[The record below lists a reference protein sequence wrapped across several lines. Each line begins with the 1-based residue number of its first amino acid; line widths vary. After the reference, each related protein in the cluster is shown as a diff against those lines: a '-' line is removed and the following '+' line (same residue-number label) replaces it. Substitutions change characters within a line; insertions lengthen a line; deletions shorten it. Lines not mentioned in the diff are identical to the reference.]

1 MSLLTSPPTS
11 APPYYGWLMLAG
23 IALSLVFWRRLARRD
38 DRLLLVY
45 LGALLGAFLGAKVVY
60 LLAEGWQDLGQPDMW
75 RRLATGKT
83 VLGALL
89 GGYAGVEIAKKLV
102 GYRSATGD
110 WFATIAPAG
119 IVTGRI
125 GCLLHGCCLGE
136 VCERSGWWTLDD
148 RAGIPRWPAVP
159 VEIAFNVAAIVVFGL
174 LRNVGQASRRSRM
187 TASLETSGIQEDR
200 KTGETPVLHCR
211 PLLAGQHF
219 HLYLVAYGMFRF
231 VHEFWRATPRVLG
244 PFTGYQ
250 IAALAVSGL
259 GVWGFVK
266 RSRERP

>member
-1 MSLLTSPPTS
+1 MSLLTSSLTG

-23 IALSLVFWRRLARRD
+23 IALSLVFWTRLARRD

-45 LGALLGAFLGAKVVY
+45 LGALLGAFLGAKIVY
-60 LLAEGWQDLGQPDMW
+60 LLAEGWRDLDQPDVW

-83 VLGALL
+83 VVGALL
-89 GGYAGVEIAKKLV
+89 GGYAGVEIAKKLI

-110 WFATIAPAG
+110 WFATIAPVG

-125 GCLLHGCCLGE
+125 GCLLQGCCLGE
-136 VCERSGWWTLDD
+136 VCERSTWWTLHD
-148 RAGIPRWPAVP
+148 RVGIPRWPAVP
-159 VEIAFNVAAIVVFGL
+159 VEIAFNVAAIAASWW
-174 LRNVGQASRRSRM
+174 LR
-187 TASLETSGIQEDR
+187 R
-200 KTGETPVLHCR
+200 KR
-211 PLLAGQHF
+211 WLAGQHF

-231 VHEFWRATPRVLG
+231 VHEFWRATPRALG